1 MSLKALTPLDRQ
13 GLQVGDR
20 VQILT
25 NVVKAP
31 VGMLGTIMG
40 FSAGAHHPLVEVVGR
55 GRCLIPARSLVRQ
68 EQTGE
73 RLPH

>member
-1 MSLKALTPLDRQ
+1 MIPKEPTPLDRQ

-31 VGMLGTIMG
+31 VGALGTIMG
-40 FSAGAHHPLVEVVGR
+40 FSAGAHHPLVEIAGR
-55 GRCLIPARSLVRQ
+55 GRCLIPALSLARQ
-68 EQTGE
+68 D
-73 RLPH
+73 